1 VWQIGLAFLAGNCVV
16 QLLPALP
23 TVLPVACILAGLLP
37 LAVRCELAIHC
48 DPAIHRGHGWASA
61 LLLGMAWTWLHAA
74 VGLAHDLPPEL
85 EGKDLLVRGHV
96 ASLPAPASQDP
107 KFEFDVID
115 ARVDVRA
122 DASLDVKDGRLPR
135 QFPARLQLAWYETDL
150 RPAPGEL
157 WQLVV
162 RLKRRSGFANPG
174 GYDHEAQLFRSGV
187 GATGYVRADDRDR
200 RLAGPSAKYPVL
212 RARAWI
218 AQRIAL
224 ASAGRTGTGSTLTAT
239 PRAGKPDRYL
249 GILQGLAVGDTQAM
263 QPEQWRVFA
272 ATGTTHLMAI
282 SGLHISMVAALI
294 AACGGGIAWL
304 RSAQRRRWTA
314 VHGKAAAGAAAAIV
328 YSCLAGLSVPTQRT
342 LIMLCIYFAARWWR
356 RETDVANALGLAL
369 IGILLIDPFAPLA
382 VGAWLSFVAVA
393 VLVAANAGN
402 LIEDTPIR
410 EFTRTQLVVTI
421 GMLPLVVIAFGGVS
435 LVSPL
440 ANALAIP
447 LFTIL
452 LVPLVLTGTLV
463 ASISLPA
470 GGWILGWASALLDLC
485 WPAVEWLAQR
495 PLAIW
500 YFPTLS
506 PLTCLALAAGC
517 GLLVLPT
524 IWPIRSLALLLCLP
538 AVLNRPPVPAE
549 GAFAMTVLDVGQG
562 LAVTVQT
569 HAHTLVYDTG
579 PAFRTGTD
587 TGQLVVL
594 PFLRS
599 AGVRQIDTLMV
610 SHGDLDHAGGMLS
623 LLQGMTTRLVS
634 AGPSVVPTLA
644 GTESIRCQA
653 GQHWLWDGVSFEV
666 LHPTD
671 APADSDNNSSCV
683 LRIAGPAGSALLTGD
698 IERQAENSLV
708 ARGLPRTDVVVVAHH
723 GSRSSS
729 TLELVA
735 RVRAQVAI
743 FSAGYRNRWDFPKAD
758 VVERWRSAG
767 ARTLSTI
774 DSGAIGVRVDTAT
787 GVQFEQYR
795 RKHRHYWSAR

>member
-1 VWQIGLAFLAGNCVV
+1 
-16 QLLPALP
+16 
-23 TVLPVACILAGLLP
+23 
-37 LAVRCELAIHC
+37 
-48 DPAIHRGHGWASA
+48 
-61 LLLGMAWTWLHAA
+61 MAWTWLHAA
-74 VGLAHDLPPEL
+74 VGLAHDLPREL
-85 EGKDLLVRGHV
+85 EGEDLLVRGYV
-96 ASLPAPASQDP
+96 ASLPMPALLDP
-107 KFEFDVID
+107 QFEVDVVDAEID
-115 ARVDVRA
+115 AGVDVGT
-122 DASLDVKDGRLPR
+122 GRCPR
-135 QFPARLQLAWYETDL
+135 QFPKRLRLAWYDTDL

-174 GYDHEAQLFRSGV
+174 GYDYEAQLFRGGV
-187 GATGYVRADDRDR
+187 GATGYVRADDRNR
-200 RLAGPSAKYPVL
+200 RLARASAKYPVL

-218 AQRIAL
+218 AQRIAV
-224 ASAGRTGTGSTLTAT
+224 ATTGTTGTRKA
-239 PRAGKPDRYL
+239 DRYL

-263 QPEQWRVFA
+263 QPGQWRVFA

-282 SGLHISMVAALI
+282 SGLHISMVAALVS
-294 AACGGGIAWL
+294 ACGGGIAWL
-304 RSAQRRRWTA
+304 RSAQRRGWTA

-356 RETDVANALGLAL
+356 RETDVANALGMAL
-369 IGILLIDPFAPLA
+369 VGILLIDPFAPLA

-402 LIEDTPIR
+402 LAEDTPIR
-410 EFTRTQLVVTI
+410 EFTRAQLVVTI

-447 LFTIL
+447 LFTIF
-452 LVPLVLTGTLV
+452 LVPLVLAGTLV
-463 ASISLPA
+463 AAISLPA

-506 PLTCLALAAGC
+506 PLTCLALVTGC
-517 GLLVLPT
+517 GLLVLPA
-524 IWPIRSLALLLCLP
+524 IWPMRALALLLCLP
-538 AVLNRPPVPAE
+538 AVLNRPPAPAA

-562 LAVTVQT
+562 LAIVVQT

-599 AGVRQIDTLMV
+599 AGIRQIDTLMV

-623 LLQGMTTRLVS
+623 VLQGMTTRQVS
-634 AGPSVVPTLA
+634 AGPSVVLTQA
-644 GTESIRCQA
+644 AAESVRCQA
-653 GQHWLWDGVSFEV
+653 GQQWRWDGVSFEV

-671 APADSDNNSSCV
+671 APADSDNDSSCV

-698 IERQAENSLV
+698 IEKRAESSLV
-708 ARGLPRTDVVVVAHH
+708 ARGLPQTDVVVVAHH

-729 TLELVA
+729 TVELVA
-735 RVRAQVAI
+735 RMRARLAI
-743 FSAGYRNRWDFPKAD
+743 FSAGYRNRWNFPKAD
-758 VVERWRSAG
+758 VVERWRSTG
-767 ARTLSTI
+767 ARTVSTI
-774 DSGAIGVRVDTAT
+774 DGGAIGVRVDTAT
-787 GVQFEQYR
+787 GVQVEQYR
-795 RKHRHYWSAR
+795 QAHRHYWSAR

>member
-1 VWQIGLAFLAGNCVV
+1 VWRIGLAFLAGNCVV
-16 QLLPALP
+16 QLLPTLP
-23 TVLPVACILAGLLP
+23 DGVPVACILAGLLP

-48 DPAIHRGHGWASA
+48 DPAVPRGGGWASA
-61 LLLGMAWTWLHAA
+61 LLLGVAWTWLHAA
-74 VGLAHDLPPEL
+74 MGLARDLPREL
-85 EGKDLLVRGHV
+85 EGEDLLVRGYV
-96 ASLPAPASQDP
+96 ASLPMPALLDP
-107 KFEFDVID
+107 QFEFDVAD
-115 ARVDVRA
+115 AEAHTQEDVRTTRF
-122 DASLDVKDGRLPR
+122 SR
-135 QFPARLQLAWYETDL
+135 QFPKRLRLAWYDTDL

-174 GYDHEAQLFRSGV
+174 GYDYEAQLFRSGV
-187 GATGYVRADDRDR
+187 GATGYVRADDRNR

-212 RARAWI
+212 RARAWV
-218 AQRIAL
+218 AQRIAF
-224 ASAGRTGTGSTLTAT
+224 AT
-239 PRAGKPDRYL
+239 TRIGKADRYL

-282 SGLHISMVAALI
+282 SGLHISMVAALV
-294 AACGGGIAWL
+294 AACGGGIAWV
-304 RSAQRRRWTA
+304 RSAQRRGWTA
-314 VHGKAAAGAAAAIV
+314 VHGKAAAGASAAIV

-342 LIMLCIYFAARWWR
+342 LIMLCIYFGARWWR
-356 RETDVANALGLAL
+356 RETDVANALGMAL

-393 VLVAANAGN
+393 VLVAANAGSLAEN
-402 LIEDTPIR
+402 APIR

-447 LFTIL
+447 LFTIF
-452 LVPLVLTGTLV
+452 LVPLVLAGTLV
-463 ASISLPA
+463 AAISLPA
-470 GGWILGWASALLDLC
+470 GGWILGWASALLGLC

-500 YFPTLS
+500 YFPALS
-506 PLTCLALAAGC
+506 PLTCLALVTGC
-517 GLLVLPT
+517 VLLVLPA
-524 IWPIRSLALLLCLP
+524 IWPIRALALLLCLP
-538 AVLNRPPVPAE
+538 AVCNRPPVPAA

-562 LAVTVQT
+562 LAVVVQT

-599 AGVRQIDTLMV
+599 AGIRRIDTLMV
-610 SHGDLDHAGGMLS
+610 SHGDLDHAGGMRSVLR
-623 LLQGMTTRLVS
+623 GMTTRQVS
-634 AGPSVVPTLA
+634 AGPSVVLA
-644 GTESIRCQA
+644 QAAAESVRCQA
-653 GQHWLWDGVSFEV
+653 GQQWLWDGVSFEV
-666 LHPTD
+666 LHPMD
-671 APADSDNNSSCV
+671 APAGSDNDSSCV

-698 IERQAENSLV
+698 IEKQAESSLV
-708 ARGLPRTDVVVVAHH
+708 ERGLPQTDVVVVAHH

-729 TLELVA
+729 TVELLA
-735 RVRAQVAI
+735 RVRARIAI
-743 FSAGYRNRWDFPKAD
+743 FSAGYRNRWNFPKAD
-758 VVERWRSAG
+758 VVERWRSTG
-767 ARTLSTI
+767 ARTVSTI

-787 GVQFEQYR
+787 GVQVEQYR
-795 RKHRHYWSAR
+795 QEHRHYWSAR